1 MRDVFLEKHL
11 VEIPDLDIESHGRD
25 NSAVVQR
32 VFPRVRES
40 DTLIVRLEILRE
52 RNVGSQDCFSRT
64 SRFVRDSG
72 GFQFPIASAIYQQT
86 CPAQATISALYAR
99 DLAGG
104 CAGALVLAGFLI
116 PVFGCWNTAWLTAA
130 ISIKPAIILFL
141 VNRNSLAGSH
151 EWVHVLR
158 MPQR

>member
-11 VEIPDLDIESHGRD
+11 VEIPDRDIESHGRD

-72 GFQFPIASAIYQQT
+72 GFNFPLLRRSINKPVRRRPPSARFTQGIWRVAV
-86 CPAQATISALYAR
+86 PAHSCWPDFSFLC
-99 DLAGG
+99 LVAG
-104 CAGALVLAGFLI
+104 I
-116 PVFGCWNTAWLTAA
+116 PHG
-130 ISIKPAIILFL
+130 
-141 VNRNSLAGSH
+141 
-151 EWVHVLR
+151 
-158 MPQR
+158 